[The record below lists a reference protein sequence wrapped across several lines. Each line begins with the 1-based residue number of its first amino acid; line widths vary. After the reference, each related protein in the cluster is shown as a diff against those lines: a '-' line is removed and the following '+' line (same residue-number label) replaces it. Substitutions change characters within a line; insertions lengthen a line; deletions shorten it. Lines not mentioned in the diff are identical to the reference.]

1 VSEQGVELE
10 SCQADLVGARA
21 QLADTQAARE
31 ALAEKLAVVEA
42 EYRTY
47 KEVRALEAPPTPCHA
62 ASAAARPAQGSCR
75 ARGQVSNGKSSEEL
89 ADQLNK
95 LVELEGDRAAQLAK
109 LAAAEEHA
117 EEQRAQI
124 ALLRGQVLDLKQKV
138 RPSPPP
144 SLALRKRGGGACAA
158 RGE

>member
-1 VSEQGVELE
+1 M
-10 SCQADLVGARA
+10 
-21 QLADTQAARE
+21 
-31 ALAEKLAVVEA
+31 
-42 EYRTY
+42 
-47 KEVRALEAPPTPCHA
+47 
-62 ASAAARPAQGSCR
+62 
-75 ARGQVSNGKSSEEL
+75 SNGKSSEEL

-144 SLALRKRGGGACAA
+144 SPAPRKRGGGACAA